1 MNNFGRRR
9 LIIDA
14 PVSLDFSYR
23 LWSDSFPIISL
34 EARYAVE
41 EALQNCQIDEE
52 GNIISLPVNLAIAR
66 KLFGFS
72 GVCYGS
78 YHTPPAMLPED
89 FILNYT
95 VEAQPVAS
103 AFLAQGDTGENDMIM
118 AIAAWLLPE
127 LRRRSLLAL
136 VQDAARESNLLL

>member
-1 MNNFGRRR
+1 MINSRRRR
-9 LIIDA
+9 LIINA
-14 PVSLDFSYR
+14 PVSLDFSFR
-23 LWSDSFPIISL
+23 LWPDSLPIINL

-41 EALQNCQIDEE
+41 EALQNCQMDEE

-78 YHTPPAMLPED
+78 YHTPHAMLPED

-95 VEAQPVAS
+95 IEAQPVAS
-103 AFLAQGDTGENDMIM
+103 AFMAGGNTGENDLIM

-127 LRRRSLLAL
+127 FKRRSLLAL